1 MPEQWANHELLWE
14 ERTRDLLVNY
24 GLRENIGY
32 RFTTPEREA
41 SLVAAGQ
48 PSPFAVADYVLITN
62 PIAADKTVL
71 RRSLLSGMLTQ
82 LAENQRWR
90 DSQQVF
96 EIGPVFRARP
106 DEPLPDEEIIL
117 AILQCGLR
125 PRSEWLGESDDSML
139 DFYDMKGL
147 IHALLTDSHV
157 TGWEERRSEQPTY
170 HPGCAVDIWL
180 AGDRVASYGELHPIV
195 ARNFALADV
204 TVLAAELK
212 LAALQNA
219 AKVNFAIRALPS
231 TPPVLQDIA
240 LIVPV
245 RTTHNDLARVISHAG
260 GAILRELRCF
270 DVYSGPPIPVG
281 YKSLAFKL
289 IYQAD
294 GRTLTD
300 KEVARVHRKIVR
312 AAERELGASLRA

>member
-1 MPEQWANHELLWE
+1 
-14 ERTRDLLVNY
+14 
-24 GLRENIGY
+24 
-32 RFTTPEREA
+32 
-41 SLVAAGQ
+41 
-48 PSPFAVADYVLITN
+48 
-62 PIAADKTVL
+62 
-71 RRSLLSGMLTQ
+71 
-82 LAENQRWR
+82 
-90 DSQQVF
+90 
-96 EIGPVFRARP
+96 
-106 DEPLPDEEIIL
+106 
-117 AILQCGLR
+117 
-125 PRSEWLGESDDSML
+125 ML

-157 TGWEERRSEQPTY
+157 TGWEERRCEQPTY
-170 HPGCAVDIWL
+170 HPGRAVDIWL

-219 AKVNFAIRALPS
+219 AKVNFAVRALPS

-294 GRTLTD
+294 G
-300 KEVARVHRKIVR
+300 AH
-312 AAERELGASLRA
+312 AH